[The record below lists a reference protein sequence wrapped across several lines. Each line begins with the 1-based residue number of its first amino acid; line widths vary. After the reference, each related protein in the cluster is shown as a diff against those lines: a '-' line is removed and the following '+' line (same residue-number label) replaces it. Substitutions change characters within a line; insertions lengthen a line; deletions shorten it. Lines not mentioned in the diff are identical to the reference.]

1 MTPLFL
7 RLWQHA
13 KDRPDCV
20 AFQNGDQSLTWHAL
34 AARVAGA
41 ATALEHAPDTIG
53 LALPNGPDYVVADLA
68 ATLAGKCLVPI
79 PHFFGAGQIEHII
92 KDAGIKAM
100 IGGAETAVPRLD
112 HILTTTG
119 TPMAPNPGHRRVIYT
134 SGSSGQPK
142 GVIIGA
148 TQITASLNALLSA
161 VGTSQSDVYLS
172 VLPAAQLLE
181 QICGIFLPV
190 MAGARTVFSP
200 SAMAALFAPAPGAL
214 AHAFAKHRP
223 TMSLL
228 APQLLAAWLGDI
240 DQGGTPPPETLRFV
254 ALGGAP
260 ASPAMLHK
268 ALDAGIPVYEGYGL
282 SEACSVV
289 AMNRIGDN
297 EPGTV
302 GRVLDG
308 LNVDIDAGE
317 IVVSG
322 PTVMQGYLHHPAVS
336 GRWHTG
342 DLGHFDDGRLVIE
355 GRKDNLIVTP
365 AGRNISPEWVE
376 SMVDASPAIA
386 CSALVA
392 RPDGLTLV
400 IARTAPLEVAQI
412 MSLLAGLPDYARPD
426 WLVLADPRTSGLI
439 RPAGTPDRL
448 VAQRLAEAGPAL
460 PIPSQKESAA

>member
-1 MTPLFL
+1 MTPLFT

-20 AFQNGDQSLTWHAL
+20 AFEIGDQSLTWAAL

-41 ATALEHAPDTIG
+41 AVALQQAPDTIG
-53 LALPNGPDYVVADLA
+53 LALPNGPDYVIADLA
-68 ATLAGKCLVPI
+68 ATLAGKTLVPI
-79 PHFFGAGQIEHII
+79 PHFFGAGQIAHII
-92 KDAGIKAM
+92 QDAGIKAM
-100 IGGAETAVPRLD
+100 IGGADTTVPRLD
-112 HILTTTG
+112 PILTTTG
-119 TPMAPNPGHRRVIYT
+119 TPMAPIPGHRRVIYT

-148 TQITASLNALLSA
+148 SQITASLNALSAA
-161 VGTSQSDVYLS
+161 VGTSKSDVYLS

-240 DQGGTPPPETLRFV
+240 DQGGTPPPESLRFV

-260 ASPAMLHK
+260 ASPAMLQK
-268 ALDAGIPVYEGYGL
+268 ALDAGIPVHEGYGL

-289 AMNRIGDN
+289 AMNRLGDN
-297 EPGTV
+297 QPGTV

-308 LNVDIDAGE
+308 LNVEIDAGE

-322 PTVMQGYLHHPAVS
+322 PTVMQGYLHHPPVS
-336 GRWHTG
+336 NRWHTG
-342 DLGHFDDGRLVIE
+342 DLGHFENGRLVIE

-376 SMVDASPAIA
+376 TLVNALPAIA

-392 RPDGLTLV
+392 GSNGLTLV
-400 IARTAPLEVAQI
+400 IAPTAPLGVAQI
-412 MSLLAGLPDYARPD
+412 LPLLAELPDYARPAH
-426 WLVLADPRTSGLI
+426 LVLADPRKSGLI
-439 RPAGTPDRL
+439 RPAGTPDRR
-448 VAQRLAEAGPAL
+448 VAQRLAEAGPAVS
-460 PIPSQKESAA
+460 IPSQKEPAA

>member
-1 MTPLFL
+1 MTPLFT

-20 AFQNGDQSLTWHAL
+20 AFELGEQTLTWQAL

-41 ATALEHAPDTIG
+41 AVALQQAPDTIG
-53 LALPNGPDYVVADLA
+53 LALPNGPDYVIADLA
-68 ATLAGKCLVPI
+68 ATLAGKTLVPI
-79 PHFFGAGQIEHII
+79 PHFFGAGQIAHII

-100 IGGAETAVPRLD
+100 IGGADTTVPRLD

-119 TPMAPNPGHRRVIYT
+119 TPMAFIPGHRRVIYT
-134 SGSSGQPK
+134 SGSSGHPK
-142 GVIIGA
+142 GVIITA
-148 TQITASLNALLSA
+148 SQISASLNALSAA
-161 VGTSQSDVYLS
+161 VGTSETDVYLS

-228 APQLLAAWLGDI
+228 APKLLAAWLGDI

-260 ASPAMLHK
+260 ASAKMLQK
-268 ALDAGIPVYEGYGL
+268 ALNTGIPVYEGYGL

-289 AMNRIGDN
+289 SMNRIGDN
-297 EPGTV
+297 KPGTV

-308 LNVDIDAGE
+308 LQVDIEAGE

-322 PTVMQGYLHHPAVS
+322 PTVMQGYLHHSAVAKH
-336 GRWHTG
+336 WHTG
-342 DLGHFDDGRLVIE
+342 DLGHFENGRLVIE

-376 SMVDASPAIA
+376 TLINALPSVA

-392 RPDGLTLV
+392 RADGLTLV
-400 IARTAPLEVAQI
+400 IARTAPLGVAQI
-412 MSLLAGLPDYARPD
+412 MPLLAGLPDYARPD
-426 WLVLADPRTSGLI
+426 RLVLADPRKSGLI
-439 RPAGTPDRL
+439 RPAGTPDRA
-448 VAQRLAEAGPAL
+448 VAQGLADAGPVL
-460 PIPSQKESAA
+460 PIPTQKECVG